1 MNKYNNSSYWLSD
14 WEDDDTIINNMTD
27 VEKKS
32 LDLYKLA
39 SSKRAISNF
48 VNIVTN
54 QSIPVKFKERGDSY
68 TDGKSVV
75 IGSRITEP
83 KDFDVA
89 VGLALHEGSHIKLSD
104 FSLLSDIYT
113 LVPTH
118 ITDGS
123 IKKGINNSIQTI
135 KNLWNYVEDRRI
147 DNFVFKSA
155 PGYRDYYRSMYDK
168 YFNDKIIDK
177 GLLSDELRD
186 ETLDSYMFRIINLH
200 NKNTQLSSLKGLR
213 EIYKLVGLNTI
224 GRLTDSKES
233 FDVALKMYQV
243 ILSNLEVLTDKNQ
256 DSDEK
261 SEDSSNDDQGSDNGQ
276 GGSDNGMSDDDFNE
290 LLESIGESP
299 MSGDS
304 DDSPTGG
311 SGMDINNAPDGM
323 EGTPMDSNEPSKN
336 EVTLSD
342 KQKELLKKKIEKQKK
357 FLDGDIQKTSIT
369 KTDSNNLNAI
379 EESGSE
385 IKEVGNGANDSYYGN
400 KTIQCIVVK
409 KLTKSLYESDM
420 FPMTRK
426 NWSYDDIEN
435 VISQPYEK
443 EVQDGIKL
451 GTILGKK
458 LQVRGEDRTTV
469 FNRQKVGRIDK
480 RMISSLGF
488 GNENVFKFSE
498 LDSYKKANLHISI
511 DASSSMNGG
520 KWCKTLTNAVS
531 LCKAVD
537 MIQNLSIQVTF
548 RLTSSNNKPYI
559 VMAYDSTK
567 DKFSKVKQM
576 FGGLRANGTTP
587 EGLCFEAIQKE
598 FLPSNN
604 DMDSYFVNI
613 SDGQPYFPGQGFYY
627 SGDGAVKHTRKMV
640 KMIEGMGIKT
650 LSYFVSDG
658 SYDTYGERDFKQ
670 MYGKGAKIIDVT
682 SVSQISKTMN
692 ELFLQK

>member
-1 MNKYNNSSYWLSD
+1 MSKYNNSSFWY
-14 WEDDDTIINNMTD
+14 DDYGTDTIITD
-27 VEKKS
+27 QLSDKEKKS

-104 FSLLSDIYT
+104 FSLLDNIYT

-177 GLLSDELRD
+177 ALLSDEMRD

-200 NKNTQLSSLKGLR
+200 NKNTQLTSLKGLR

-243 ILSNLEVLTDKNQ
+243 ILSNLEVLTDENQ

-261 SEDSSNDDQGSDNGQ
+261 SEDSSSDEQGSDNGQ

-311 SGMDINNAPDGM
+311 SGMDINNTPDGM

-385 IKEVGNGANDSYYGN
+385 IKEVGKGANDSYYGN

-426 NWSYDDIEN
+426 NWAYDDIGN

-488 GNENVFKFSE
+488 GNENVFQFSE
-498 LDSYKKANLHISI
+498 IDSYKKANLHISI
-511 DASSSMNGG
+511 DASSSMNGE
-520 KWCKTLTNAVS
+520 KWKNTMINVVA

-537 MIQNLSIQVTF
+537 MIPNLQVQVTF
-548 RLTSSNNKPYI
+548 RCTQNEKPYI
-559 VMAYDSTK
+559 VMAYDSKTE
-567 DKFSKVKQM
+567 KFSKVKQM
-576 FGGLRANGTTP
+576 FGGLRPNGTTP
-587 EGLCFEAIQKE
+587 EGLCFEAIMKS
-598 FLPSNN
+598 FIPINN
-604 DMDSYFVNI
+604 DMDSYFLNL
-613 SDGQPYFPGQGFYY
+613 SDGQPYFGGRGFYY
-627 SGDGAVKHTRKMV
+627 SGDTAEIHTGKMV

-650 LSYFVSDG
+650 LSYFVSD
-658 SYDTYGERDFKQ
+658 YGVQNYEKRSFQ
-670 MYGKGAKIIDVT
+670 TMYGKGAKFIEVT
-682 SVSQISKTMN
+682 NLNQITKTMN
-692 ELFLQK
+692 QLFLQK